1 MFGKKNLKIHVELY
15 LGGWFINTPSL
26 NWLLCYF
33 FFHVTSVAI
42 TLVQVFSCCL
52 PNNEIP
58 KVIGSFAA
66 D

>member
-1 MFGKKNLKIHVELY
+1 MCRIVPWWLVHKHSILKLA
-15 LGGWFINTPSL
+15 P
-26 NWLLCYF
+26 LLFF

-52 PNNEIP
+52 PNNEVP